1 MVIRNAE
8 EKNKTME
15 EKSKNQSNGKINRF
29 FKRAAAWEIS
39 DSDADSDIESH
50 QTETVTLM
58 NPTAD
63 TLDHGICDHAVQE
76 DLKSC
81 LSASEP
87 ASPQQVATSSPSQN
101 IMKRIP
107 ADIKACQAR
116 AESRK
121 LKREIRKTEKERRK
135 AQEVLEKQ
143 RRREAFDTLKLLRPD
158 QCLKYMTVCI
168 DPGLLE
174 DPGSDALM
182 KAFDSLECNYYIEPQ
197 EVPCSITWRRNTPN
211 GFSSVDDT
219 LVKSEEENEVVL
231 LVDPRDF
238 LKRLLSVTQS
248 LREAPSGNRPD
259 LSQLLPLDCLE
270 GPSLK
275 SYSLAVIGLCAYT
288 WYDSHQDKQSA
299 LTPEEQSR
307 HKDLRFQLSPELS
320 MTQQEL
326 EEGLV
331 VLQLWGNTEVLFLD
345 TWHELSQHVSA
356 LTKAIAKRPYKKQLK
371 TQLFSF
377 CTDGGWPSS
386 IRVEKDG
393 TGLKQLWKRQI
404 KQFNRVSPVVAG
416 AIAAA
421 YPSPSLLLQAYE
433 ECSTEKDRFLLLS
446 DIRVKAEDNRRE
458 RRIGT
463 DLSRRVY
470 LFITSTNPDL
480 VLDLG

>member
-238 LKRLLSVTQS
+238 LKRLLSVTQ
-248 LREAPSGNRPD
+248 
-259 LSQLLPLDCLE
+259 
-270 GPSLK
+270 
-275 SYSLAVIGLCAYT
+275 
-288 WYDSHQDKQSA
+288 
-299 LTPEEQSR
+299 
-307 HKDLRFQLSPELS
+307 
-320 MTQQEL
+320 
-326 EEGLV
+326 GLV